1 MKGSLSDIWNLK
13 RRGKRDATRHK
24 ELVKDAIKKNSKEII
39 KQYDVV
45 TTDGE
50 KKVKVPIR
58 FLEQYRVKYGKL
70 FDKKGSGQGL
80 GGKEGTKYKVGSG
93 QKKKKKGKGGKPGDS
108 SEPKHYEEEI
118 TIDEMVDILIDELDL
133 PWTRQTESTS
143 IEVKNEVFSSI
154 EKKGLWSNLDIKKT
168 LLNNIKKNIITG
180 SKDVIGNFDNDDLRF
195 KNWDE
200 EIEYS
205 SNAAIYMLMD
215 CSGSMSF
222 PKKDIAKT
230 FYFWMV
236 QFIRRKYKNV
246 ELVFIVHDYSAH
258 EVTEQEFFTISSSGG
273 TRCSSAFK
281 LALDIMQERHD
292 PKEYNNYVFEF
303 SDGDNSVQDNKLC
316 LEYVNQLL
324 PLCRAIGYGE
334 IILGEETFSSWV
346 REDDL
351 LSTFLDEHINRTR
364 FVSLSLNEKS
374 DVFKALK
381 QFFNIK
387 SIEQEA

>member
-1 MKGSLSDIWNLK
+1 
-13 RRGKRDATRHK
+13 
-24 ELVKDAIKKNSKEII
+24 
-39 KQYDVV
+39 
-45 TTDGE
+45 
-50 KKVKVPIR
+50 
-58 FLEQYRVKYGKL
+58 
-70 FDKKGSGQGL
+70 
-80 GGKEGTKYKVGSG
+80 
-93 QKKKKKGKGGKPGDS
+93 
-108 SEPKHYEEEI
+108 
-118 TIDEMVDILIDELDL
+118 
-133 PWTRQTESTS
+133 
-143 IEVKNEVFSSI
+143 
-154 EKKGLWSNLDIKKT
+154 
-168 LLNNIKKNIITG
+168 
-180 SKDVIGNFDNDDLRF
+180 
-195 KNWDE
+195 
-200 EIEYS
+200 
-205 SNAAIYMLMD
+205 
-215 CSGSMSF
+215 MSF

-387 SIEQEA
+387 SIQTILYY

>member
-80 GGKEGTKYKVGSG
+80 DGKEGTKYKVGSG
-93 QKKKKKGKGGKPGDS
+93 QKKKKKASGNKPGDS

-133 PWTRQTESTS
+133 PWMRQTESTS

-180 SKDVIGNFDNDDLRF
+180 SKEVILTMMILDL
-195 KNWDE
+195 K
-200 EIEYS
+200 
-205 SNAAIYMLMD
+205 
-215 CSGSMSF
+215 
-222 PKKDIAKT
+222 
-230 FYFWMV
+230 
-236 QFIRRKYKNV
+236 
-246 ELVFIVHDYSAH
+246 
-258 EVTEQEFFTISSSGG
+258 
-273 TRCSSAFK
+273 
-281 LALDIMQERHD
+281 
-292 PKEYNNYVFEF
+292 
-303 SDGDNSVQDNKLC
+303 
-316 LEYVNQLL
+316 
-324 PLCRAIGYGE
+324 IGMK
-334 IILGEETFSSWV
+334 
-346 REDDL
+346 R
-351 LSTFLDEHINRTR
+351 
-364 FVSLSLNEKS
+364 
-374 DVFKALK
+374 
-381 QFFNIK
+381 
-387 SIEQEA
+387 